1 MSTNEV
7 EITPVHGSTDHRFA
21 WLIDPFARLVGTQG
35 GGAAIAVYQSGRLVA
50 DLYAGDYQADSLQLV
65 FSVSKSITSIA
76 AARAHADGLLDLDR
90 PMATYWPELDK
101 PSTAGVTLRMVLAH
115 RSGLASL
122 AADLSFEELLAG
134 ADDEAIGRQE
144 PYWEPDERHGYHAF
158 TFGTL
163 TNGAFR
169 RVLGVSVGDFV
180 RERLAEPLG
189 LDLWIGAPA
198 AIEPRVERIRYR
210 PPLNTAARAEH
221 VSSSGIPG
229 SNSGRLQATFDLY
242 NDPRLYRTCWPSTS
256 GVAGARDLARLFAS
270 TLDTVDGV
278 RVVDE
283 PTRRA
288 MVAPLSDGV
297 DAVLGIRTAFGS
309 GVQLPFPHF
318 PMVSAD
324 SYGHEA
330 AGGSAVMAS
339 AALDLAI
346 GFTTNVFPNTMG
358 VSPTMLALLPTVLNC
373 ARDESLDVPR
383 KEPADAS
390 AAASF
395 PTKYLTDPAPTR
407 VSRWYI

>member
-1 MSTNEV
+1 MSTDDV
-7 EITPVHGSTDHRFA
+7 EITPVYGTTDDRFA
-21 WLIDPFARLVGTQG
+21 WLVDPFARLVGAQG

-50 DLYAGDYQADSLQLV
+50 DLHAGDYQPDSLQLV
-65 FSVSKSITSIA
+65 FSVSKSITAVA
-76 AARAHADGLLDLDR
+76 AACAHAEGLLDLDR
-90 PMATYWPELDK
+90 PMASYWPELAK
-101 PSTAGVTLRMVLAH
+101 PSTAAVTLRMVLAH

-144 PYWEPDERHGYHAF
+144 PYWEPDARHGYHAF

-169 RVLGVSVGDFV
+169 RILGISVGDFV
-180 RERLAEPLG
+180 RVRLAEPLD

-198 AIEPRVERIRYR
+198 SIESRVEPIRYS
-210 PPLNTAARAEH
+210 PPLITAARSEH

-229 SNSGRLQATFDLY
+229 SNSGRLQAKFDLY
-242 NDPRLYRTCWPSTS
+242 NDPRLHRTCWPSTS

-270 TLDTVDGV
+270 TLDPVDGV

-318 PMVSAD
+318 PMVSSD

-339 AALDLAI
+339 AELDLAI

-358 VSPTMLALLPTVLNC
+358 ASPTLLALLPTVLNC
-373 ARDESLDVPR
+373 ARDETPEQLRPQGAGS
-383 KEPADAS
+383 PANAIVM
-390 AAASF
+390 
-395 PTKYLTDPAPTR
+395 K
-407 VSRWYI
+407 